1 MIWLTQRNGGAGT
14 TGMNSPQRHREGTDQ
29 LSTFNV
35 QRSTSNAESGER
47 GAETTEI
54 CGQGYGEAASRGLGF
69 RLRCPF
75 EDSGRRLRALRMTCC
90 WRGPTLAAAGR
101 GGFTLV
107 EVMLA
112 MAVCAIVLAAING
125 VFFGALRLRETT
137 NRVVDESQP
146 AQLALTTL
154 RADLE
159 SAVSPTTNGVMTG
172 DFRVGDITSLGLN
185 QNVSIE
191 MYTTTGALH
200 ENEPWGEIQ
209 RVTYELRSSTG
220 GPLGRG
226 QDLVR
231 SVTRNLLATITP
243 VPEDQWMMGN
253 VQNLTFD
260 CYDGTQWRN
269 TWDTTSSDTNL
280 PIAVR
285 VTIQLAGEGPDDP
298 RAQQPIVLLIPIDSE
313 SRTNQIPNSGS

>member
-1 MIWLTQRNGGAGT
+1 
-14 TGMNSPQRHREGTDQ
+14 
-29 LSTFNV
+29 
-35 QRSTSNAESGER
+35 
-47 GAETTEI
+47 
-54 CGQGYGEAASRGLGF
+54 
-69 RLRCPF
+69 
-75 EDSGRRLRALRMTCC
+75 
-90 WRGPTLAAAGR
+90 
-101 GGFTLV
+101 V

-112 MAVCAIVLAAING
+112 MAVCAVVLAAING

-146 AQLALTTL
+146 AQLALTIL
-154 RADLE
+154 RSDLE
-159 SAVSPTTNGVMTG
+159 SAVSPTTNGIMTG

-191 MYTTTGALH
+191 MYTTTAALH
-200 ENEPWGEIQ
+200 EDEPWGEIQ
-209 RVTYELRSSTG
+209 RVTYELRSPTG

-231 SVTRNLLATITP
+231 SVTRNLLATLTP
-243 VPEDQWMMGN
+243 VPEDQTMMGN

-269 TWDTTSSDTNL
+269 TWDTTASDTNL

-285 VTIQLAGEGPDDP
+285 VTIQLAGDGPNDP
-298 RAQQPIVLLIPIDSE
+298 RAQQPIVLLVPVDSE

>member
-1 MIWLTQRNGGAGT
+1 MTRPAQPRDA
-14 TGMNSPQRHREGTDQ
+14 RHVR
-29 LSTFNV
+29 
-35 QRSTSNAESGER
+35 
-47 GAETTEI
+47 
-54 CGQGYGEAASRGLGF
+54 
-69 RLRCPF
+69 
-75 EDSGRRLRALRMTCC
+75 
-90 WRGPTLAAAGR
+90 R

-146 AQLALTTL
+146 VQLALSTM
-154 RADLE
+154 RSDLQ
-159 SAVSPTTNGVMTG
+159 SAMSPTTNGVMTG
-172 DFRVGDITSLGLN
+172 DFRVGDITSAGLN

-200 ENEPWGEIQ
+200 ETEPWGEVQ
-209 RVTYELRSSTG
+209 RVTYELRPSAG
-220 GPLGRG
+220 GAGARG

-231 SVTRNLLATITP
+231 SVTRNLLATITSA
-243 VPEDQWMMGN
+243 PEDRWVMGQ

-269 TWDTTSSDTNL
+269 TWDTTLGDTNL

-285 VTIQLAGEGPDDP
+285 VTIQLAGEGPNDP
-298 RAQQPIVLLIPIDSE
+298 RARQPIVLLVPVDSE
-313 SRTNQIPNSGS
+313 SRTNQMPNTGS

>member
-1 MIWLTQRNGGAGT
+1 MKTDRHNGRAEARPSENGGAEV
-14 TGMNSPQRHREGTDQ
+14 REGLATPKA
-29 LSTFNV
+29 FGA
-35 QRSTSNAESGER
+35 RPAEPQ
-47 GAETTEI
+47 AETPVP
-54 CGQGYGEAASRGLGF
+54 
-69 RLRCPF
+69 PF
-75 EDSGRRLRALRMTCC
+75 GSVC
-90 WRGPTLAAAGR
+90 R

-112 MAVCAIVLAAING
+112 MAVCAVVLAAING

-146 AQLALTTL
+146 AQLALTIL
-154 RADLE
+154 RSDLE
-159 SAVSPTTNGVMTG
+159 SAVSPTTNGIMTG

-191 MYTTTGALH
+191 MYTTTAALH
-200 ENEPWGEIQ
+200 EDEPWGEIQ
-209 RVTYELRSSTG
+209 RVTYELRSPTG

-231 SVTRNLLATITP
+231 SVTRNLLATLTP
-243 VPEDQWMMGN
+243 VPEDQTMMGN

-269 TWDTTSSDTNL
+269 TWDTTASDTNL

-285 VTIQLAGEGPDDP
+285 VTIQLAGDGPNDP
-298 RAQQPIVLLIPIDSE
+298 RAQQPIVLLVPVDSE

>member
-1 MIWLTQRNGGAGT
+1 MTRPTQSRDG
-14 TGMNSPQRHREGTDQ
+14 RHVR
-29 LSTFNV
+29 
-35 QRSTSNAESGER
+35 
-47 GAETTEI
+47 
-54 CGQGYGEAASRGLGF
+54 
-69 RLRCPF
+69 
-75 EDSGRRLRALRMTCC
+75 
-90 WRGPTLAAAGR
+90 R

-112 MAVCAIVLAAING
+112 MAVCAVVLAAING

-137 NRVVDESQP
+137 NRAVDESQP
-146 AQLALTTL
+146 AQLALSAL
-154 RADLE
+154 RSDLQ

-209 RVTYELRSSTG
+209 RVTYELRPSTG
-220 GPLGRG
+220 GATARG

-243 VPEDQWMMGN
+243 VPEDQWILGS
-253 VQNLTFD
+253 VQNLAFD

-269 TWDTTSSDTNL
+269 TWDTTAGDTNL

-285 VTIQLAGEGPDDP
+285 VTIQLAGEGPNDP
-298 RAQQPIVLLIPIDSE
+298 RTREPIVLLVPIDSE
-313 SRTNQIPNSGS
+313 TRTNQIPNTGS

>member
-1 MIWLTQRNGGAGT
+1 MKT
-14 TGMNSPQRHREGTDQ
+14 TRTAQPYDARHVRQ
-29 LSTFNV
+29 
-35 QRSTSNAESGER
+35 
-47 GAETTEI
+47 
-54 CGQGYGEAASRGLGF
+54 
-69 RLRCPF
+69 
-75 EDSGRRLRALRMTCC
+75 
-90 WRGPTLAAAGR
+90 

-137 NRVVDESQP
+137 NRAVDESQP
-146 AQLALTTL
+146 AQLALSTL
-154 RADLE
+154 RGDLQ
-159 SAVSPTTNGVMTG
+159 SAVSPTTNGVLTG

-209 RVTYELRSSTG
+209 RVTYELRPTAG
-220 GPLGRG
+220 GFGAQG

-231 SVTRNLLATITP
+231 SVTRDLLATITP
-243 VPEDQWMMGN
+243 VPEDQWVMGH
-253 VQNLTFD
+253 VQNLMFD

-269 TWDTTSSDTNL
+269 TWDTTQGDTNL

-285 VTIQLAGEGPDDP
+285 VTIQLAGDGPNDP
-298 RAQQPIVLLIPIDSE
+298 RVREPIVLLVPVDSE
-313 SRTNQIPNSGS
+313 TRTNQMPNTGS

>member
-1 MIWLTQRNGGAGT
+1 MKMTRPAQPRDA
-14 TGMNSPQRHREGTDQ
+14 RHIR
-29 LSTFNV
+29 
-35 QRSTSNAESGER
+35 
-47 GAETTEI
+47 
-54 CGQGYGEAASRGLGF
+54 
-69 RLRCPF
+69 
-75 EDSGRRLRALRMTCC
+75 
-90 WRGPTLAAAGR
+90 R

-112 MAVCAIVLAAING
+112 MAVCAVVLAAING

-146 AQLALTTL
+146 AQLALGTM
-154 RADLE
+154 RSDLQ

-172 DFRVGDITSLGLN
+172 DFRVGDITSAGLN

-200 ENEPWGEIQ
+200 ENEPWGEVQ
-209 RVTYELRSSTG
+209 RVTYGLRPPAG
-220 GPLGRG
+220 GAGAQG

-243 VPEDQWMMGN
+243 VPEDQWVMGH

-269 TWDTTSSDTNL
+269 TWDTTLSDTNL

-285 VTIQLAGEGPDDP
+285 VTIQLAGEDPSDP
-298 RAQQPIVLLIPIDSE
+298 RAREPIVLLVPVDSE
-313 SRTNQIPNSGS
+313 SRTNQVPNTGS

>member
-1 MIWLTQRNGGAGT
+1 
-14 TGMNSPQRHREGTDQ
+14 MNRPAQPHHARHVR
-29 LSTFNV
+29 
-35 QRSTSNAESGER
+35 
-47 GAETTEI
+47 
-54 CGQGYGEAASRGLGF
+54 
-69 RLRCPF
+69 
-75 EDSGRRLRALRMTCC
+75 
-90 WRGPTLAAAGR
+90 R

-146 AQLALTTL
+146 VQLALSTM
-154 RADLE
+154 RSDLQ
-159 SAVSPTTNGVMTG
+159 SAMSPTTNGVMTG
-172 DFRVGDITSLGLN
+172 DFRVGDITSAGLN

-200 ENEPWGEIQ
+200 ETEPWGEVQ
-209 RVTYELRSSTG
+209 RVTYELRPSAG
-220 GPLGRG
+220 GAGARG

-231 SVTRNLLATITP
+231 SVTRNLLATITSA
-243 VPEDQWMMGN
+243 PEDRWVMGQ

-269 TWDTTSSDTNL
+269 TWDTTLGDTNL

-285 VTIQLAGEGPDDP
+285 VTIQLAGEGPNDP
-298 RAQQPIVLLIPIDSE
+298 RVREPIVLLVPVDSE
-313 SRTNQIPNSGS
+313 SRTNQMPNAGS